1 MKKIL
6 LMGNPNVGKSAVF
19 SRLTGVNVIAS
30 NYPGTTVEFTKGC
43 MLKDGEKTEIIDVP
57 GVYGLE
63 AANRAE
69 EVALNMLKEGDV
81 ILNIV
86 DSTKLERNLNLTL
99 ALIKTGRP
107 MILVLNMWDEIKHLG
122 IEIDRK
128 KLEKILGIPAV
139 AVCALTG
146 EGINVLHGRINEAAV
161 SSFDGGNKNIWKRIG
176 EIIEK
181 TQTLSHR
188 HHTFLESLG
197 DASVNPYTGFPIA
210 LLTGFVSFKIIRFIG
225 EGLIVNFF
233 EPLFEKL
240 WLPLIMKLSALIG
253 AESFAGK
260 IIIGALIDG
269 KVDFVQS
276 MGLLTTGLFVPI
288 AMVLPYVFSFY
299 LVLSFLEDSGY
310 LPRLGILLDGFMH
323 KIGLHGLAII
333 PMILGLGCNVPAA
346 LSTRILETRRERF
359 IAATLMAIAVPC
371 MAQIAMITGLA
382 GKFGARA
389 LALIFGTLF
398 AVWLILG
405 VLQNL
410 FIKGDSP
417 EIFVEIPP
425 YRLPYFKALLKKVL
439 MRVRWFLSEALP
451 FVMLGVLVV
460 NFLYA
465 LGVIAFIGKFFRP
478 VITGVMGL
486 PEEAAAAMVV
496 GFLRKDVAV
505 GMLAPLGLSMK
516 QLVIASVALTMYFP
530 CVATFAVL
538 IRELGW
544 RDMLLSSAI
553 MIVSAVSVAGIL
565 NLIL

>member
-30 NYPGTTVEFTKGC
+30 NYPGTTVEFTRGY
-43 MLKDGEKTEIIDVP
+43 MLIDGEKVEVIDVP
-57 GVYGLE
+57 GVYGLL
-63 AANRAE
+63 AASRAE
-69 EVALNMLKEGDV
+69 EVALNMLEEGDV
-81 ILNIV
+81 ILDIV

-99 ALIKTGRP
+99 QLIKTAKP
-107 MILVLNMWDEIKHLG
+107 MILVLNMWDEIKHMG
-122 IEIDRK
+122 IEINRE
-128 KLEKILGIPAV
+128 KLEEILGLPAV

-146 EGINVLHGRINEAAV
+146 EGIKALHSRINEAAV
-161 SSFDGGNKNIWKRIG
+161 SSFDGGGENEWGTIG

-188 HHTFLESLG
+188 HHTLMETLG
-197 DASVNPYTGFPIA
+197 DASVSPYTGIPIA

-225 EGLIVNFF
+225 EGLISYVF

-240 WLPLIMKLSALIG
+240 WLPLIIKVSALIG
-253 AESFAGK
+253 ANTLAGK
-260 IIIGALIDG
+260 IIIGELIDG
-269 KVDFVQS
+269 NVDFIQS
-276 MGLLTTGLFVPI
+276 MGVLTTGLYVPL

-371 MAQIAMITGLA
+371 MAQIAMIVGLA
-382 GKFGARA
+382 GKFGAKA

-398 AVWLILG
+398 IVWLVLG

-410 FIKGDSP
+410 IIKGDSP

-425 YRLPYFKALLKKVL
+425 YRLPYFNALLKKVL
-439 MRVRWFLSEALP
+439 MRIRWFLGEALP
-451 FVMLGVLVV
+451 FVMLGVLAV

-465 LGVIAFIGKFFRP
+465 LGVISFIGHISRP
-478 VITGVMGL
+478 VITGIMGL
-486 PEEAAAAMVV
+486 PEEAAAALVV

-516 QLVIASVALTMYFP
+516 QLVITSVALTMYFP
-530 CVATFAVL
+530 CMATFAVM
-538 IRELGW
+538 IKELGW
-544 RDMLLSSAI
+544 KDMLLSAAI
-553 MIVSAVSVAGIL
+553 MMVSTIFVAGIL
-565 NLIL
+565 NIIL

>member
-19 SRLTGVNVIAS
+19 SRLTGVDVIAS
-30 NYPGTTVEFTKGC
+30 NYPGTTVEFTKGY
-43 MLKDGEKTEIIDVP
+43 MFIDGEKAEVIDVP

-63 AANRAE
+63 AASRAE
-69 EVALNMLKEGDV
+69 EVALNMLEEGDV

-86 DSTKLERNLNLTL
+86 DSTKLERNINLTL
-99 ALIKTGRP
+99 ALIKTGKP
-107 MILVLNMWDEIKHLG
+107 VLIVLNMWDEIKHMG
-122 IEIDRK
+122 IEINRCE
-128 KLEKILGIPAV
+128 LEKILGVPAV
-139 AVCALTG
+139 SVCALTG
-146 EGINVLHGRINEAAV
+146 EGINVLYSRINEAAV
-161 SSFDGGNKNIWKRIG
+161 SSFDGGKENIWKEIG
-176 EIIEK
+176 EITEK
-181 TQTLSHR
+181 VQTLSHH
-188 HHTFLESLG
+188 HHTLMETLG
-197 DASVNPYTGFPIA
+197 DASVSPYTGFPIA
-210 LLTGFVSFKIIRFIG
+210 VLTGFVSFKIIRFIG
-225 EGLIVNFF
+225 EGLIAYVF

-240 WLPLIMKLSALIG
+240 WLPVIMKLSALIG
-253 AESFAGK
+253 AETLAGK
-260 IIIGALIDG
+260 IIVGGLIDG
-269 KVDFVQS
+269 EVDFVQS

-288 AMVLPYVFSFY
+288 AMVLPYVFAFY
-299 LVLSFLEDSGY
+299 LILSFLEDSGY

-371 MAQIAMITGLA
+371 MAQIAMIVGLA
-382 GKFGARA
+382 GKFGAGA

-398 AVWLILG
+398 AVWLVLG

-410 FIKGDSP
+410 LIKGDSP

-425 YRLPYFKALLKKVL
+425 YRLPYFNALLKKVL
-439 MRVRWFLSEALP
+439 MRIRWFLSEALP
-451 FVMLGVLVV
+451 FVMAGVLVV

-465 LGVIAFIGKFFRP
+465 LGIISFIGTIFRP

-486 PEEAAAAMVV
+486 PEEAAAALVV

-538 IRELGW
+538 IKELGW
-544 RDMLLSSAI
+544 KDMLLSTAI
-553 MIVSAVSVAGIL
+553 MIVSTVFVSGIL
-565 NLIL
+565 NIIL

>member
-1 MKKIL
+1 MRKIL

-30 NYPGTTVEFTKGC
+30 NYPGTTVEFTKGY
-43 MLKDGEKTEIIDVP
+43 MFIEGEKVEVIDVP
-57 GVYGLE
+57 GVYGIK
-63 AANRAE
+63 AASRAE
-69 EVALNMLKEGDV
+69 EVALNMLEEGDI

-99 ALIKTGRP
+99 SLIKTGKP
-107 MILVLNMWDEIKHLG
+107 MLIVLNMWDEIKHRG
-122 IEIDRK
+122 IKIDRDAF
-128 KLEKILGIPAV
+128 EKILGVPAV
-139 AVCALTG
+139 SVCALTG
-146 EGINVLHGRINEAAV
+146 EGINVLHGRVNESAV
-161 SSFDGGNKNIWKRIG
+161 SSFDGGKEDRWKEIG
-176 EIIEK
+176 KIIEK
-181 TQTLSHR
+181 VQTLSHR
-188 HHTFLESLG
+188 HHTLMETLG

-225 EGLIVNFF
+225 EGLIGNFF

-253 AESFAGK
+253 VETLAGK
-260 IIIGALIDG
+260 IIVGKLIDG
-269 KVDFVQS
+269 EVDFVQS

-288 AMVLPYVFSFY
+288 AMVLPYVFAFY
-299 LVLSFLEDSGY
+299 LILSFLEDSGY

-371 MAQIAMITGLA
+371 MAQIAMIVGLA
-382 GKFGARA
+382 GKFGAGA

-410 FIKGDSP
+410 LIKGDSP

-425 YRLPYFKALLKKVL
+425 YRLPYFNALLKKVL
-439 MRVRWFLSEALP
+439 MRIRWFLSEALP
-451 FVMLGVLVV
+451 FVMAGVLVV

-465 LGVIAFIGKFFRP
+465 LGIISFIGKIFRP

-486 PEEAAAAMVV
+486 PEEAAAALVI

-538 IRELGW
+538 IKELGW
-544 RDMLLSSAI
+544 KDMLLSTAV
-553 MIVSAVSVAGIL
+553 MIVSTVFVSGLLNIIL
-565 NLIL
+565 